1 MTEEIR
7 QAIQLLEE
15 NGYKVTA
22 PPKEV
27 KDGYT
32 FDRAWNM
39 YDKKVGCKAKLEK
52 KWNSMSKA
60 DRKAAIEYIPL
71 YVLSQPNKQYRKNFQ
86 TFLNQRGWEDELI
99 GATPPPAVINEQPSE
114 ISQLIAKTK
123 AEQERNTDDAKDN
136 ALRQRI
142 FGMIEVL
149 EKNPKSFCKPLLE
162 IYRDNGTLERLGIEW
177 NPQT

>member
-39 YDKKVGCKAKLEK
+39 YDKKVGCKLN
-52 KWNSMSKA
+52 W
-60 DRKAAIEYIPL
+60 RK
-71 YVLSQPNKQYRKNFQ
+71 S
-86 TFLNQRGWEDELI
+86 G
-99 GATPPPAVINEQPSE
+99 TP
-114 ISQLIAKTK
+114 
-123 AEQERNTDDAKDN
+123 
-136 ALRQRI
+136 
-142 FGMIEVL
+142 
-149 EKNPKSFCKPLLE
+149 
-162 IYRDNGTLERLGIEW
+162 
-177 NPQT
+177 

>member
-1 MTEEIR
+1 MTEEIK

-15 NGYKVTA
+15 NGYKVTS

-27 KDGYT
+27 KDEYT
-32 FDRAWNM
+32 FALAWNM

-71 YVLSQPNKQYRKNFQ
+71 YVISQPNKQYRKNFQ

-123 AEQERNTDDAKDN
+123 AEQEQNTDNVKDN

-142 FGMIEVL
+142 IGMIEL
-149 EKNPKSFCKPLLE
+149 LNRNPHSLCRKQME
-162 IYRDNGTLERLGIEW
+162 IYRDNGTLQRLGIQW
-177 NPQT
+177 NP